1 VIHWATLTQ
10 NAKQPDPLS
19 VGLFTQGWPPEKM
32 ANGVTTYVA
41 TMARALRAA
50 GAGCHVL
57 TAEQR
62 DPTAEADPFVHVLE
76 RDTHSLL
83 AKVMWRLRPE
93 MWLHRSHGTALLAE
107 VRRLHKQRAIDLI
120 EMEESFGWPRYL
132 AGRCPVPLIVRLHG
146 PWFLNGT
153 ANGAVEDNE
162 FARRE
167 GWERAAIERADA
179 ITAPSRHVLDS
190 VRRRY
195 GLELPG
201 AEVIPNPVE
210 PVAAADRWNL
220 QACDRSRIVFVGR
233 FDRHKGGDTMIE
245 AFARIAR
252 QRPDVR
258 LDFVGPDR
266 GCQFPD
272 GRNLSIDQYLRET
285 LDEATRGRVTYHGF
299 LPAPAAAEL
308 RKRALV
314 TAVPSR
320 YETFGIAA
328 AEAMMAGCPL
338 VVGAAGALTDLIQDG
353 QNGLTAAPG
362 DAADLA
368 DKVLALLDDPQRAA
382 SLGQRAATDAAERYV
397 PDRVARQTIEFYRR
411 VLAGA
416 VSPAMSAGRKS
427 PAARKPASVSAS

>member
-1 VIHWATLTQ
+1 VTHDAP
-10 NAKQPDPLS
+10 QPEPLS
-19 VGLFTQGWPPEKM
+19 VGLFTQGWPPEAI

-50 GAGCHVL
+50 RVGCHVL

-62 DPTAEADPFVHVLE
+62 DPKAKPDPLVHVLN

-83 AKVMWRLRPE
+83 AKVMWRVRPE

-107 VRRLHKQRAIDLI
+107 VRRLHRERTIDLI

-153 ANGAVEDNE
+153 ANGAVEDAE

-167 GWERAAIERADA
+167 GWERQAIEGADA
-179 ITAPSRHVLDS
+179 ITAPSHHVLDS

-210 PVAAADRWNL
+210 PVPAADRWNL
-220 QACDRSRIVFVGR
+220 QACDRNRIVFVGR

-252 QRPDVR
+252 QRPDVH
-258 LDFVGPDR
+258 LDFIGPDR
-266 GCQFPD
+266 GCLEPD
-272 GRNLSIDQYLRET
+272 GRKISIEQYLREKLGDT
-285 LDEATRGRVTYHGF
+285 ERTRLKYHGF
-299 LPAPAAAEL
+299 LPVPAAAEL

-314 TAVPSR
+314 TVAPSR
-320 YETFGIAA
+320 YETFGIAT

-338 VVGAAGALTDLIQDG
+338 VVCAAGALTELIQDG

-362 DAADLA
+362 DAGDLA
-368 DKVLALLDDPQRAA
+368 DKVLALLNDPHRAA
-382 SLGQRAATDAAERYV
+382 ALGQRAAADAAERYA

-416 VSPAMSAGRKS
+416 RRPAKAASQKPTAPKAASMS
-427 PAARKPASVSAS
+427 V

>member
-1 VIHWATLTQ
+1 MTHDAP
-10 NAKQPDPLS
+10 QPAPLS

-50 GAGCHVL
+50 GVGYYVIS
-57 TAEQR
+57 AEQR
-62 DPTAEADPFVHVLE
+62 DPAAKPDPLVHVLD
-76 RDTHSLL
+76 RDTQSLL

-107 VRRLHKQRAIDLI
+107 VRRLHRERAVDLI

-153 ANGAVEDNE
+153 ANGAVEDEE
-162 FARRE
+162 FAKRE
-167 GWERAAIERADA
+167 RWERAAIEGADA
-179 ITAPSRHVLDS
+179 ITAPSHHVLDS

-195 GLELPG
+195 RIALPG

-210 PVAAADRWNL
+210 PVAAADRWDL

-245 AFARIAR
+245 AFARIAK
-252 QRPDVR
+252 QRPDVH

-266 GCQFPD
+266 GCLEPD
-272 GRNLSIDQYLRET
+272 GRKVPIEQYLRDKLT
-285 LDEATRGRVTYHGF
+285 EAERARVTYHGF
-299 LPAPAAAEL
+299 LPASTASEL

-314 TAVPSR
+314 TVAPSR

-338 VVGAAGALTDLIQDG
+338 VVCAAGAQTEMIQDG
-353 QNGLTAAPG
+353 QNGRTAAPG

-368 DKVLALLDDPQRAA
+368 DKVFVVLNNPEHAA
-382 SLGQRAATDAAERYV
+382 ALGQRAALDAAERYA
-397 PDRVARQTIEFYRR
+397 PDRVARQTIEFYQR

-416 VSPAMSAGRKS
+416 RRPANAGNPESTAPPR
-427 PAARKPASVSAS
+427 AASVSV

>member
-1 VIHWATLTQ
+1 MTH
-10 NAKQPDPLS
+10 NAKQPAPLS

-50 GAGCHVL
+50 GVGCQVIS
-57 TAEQR
+57 AEQR
-62 DPTAEADPFVHVLE
+62 DPAAKPDPLVHVLD
-76 RDTHSLL
+76 RDNHSLL

-93 MWLHRSHGTALLAE
+93 MWLHRSHGTALLGE
-107 VRRLHKQRAIDLI
+107 VRRLHRERAIDLI

-132 AGRCPVPLIVRLHG
+132 VGRCPVPLIVRLHG

-153 ANGAVEDNE
+153 ANGAVEDAE
-162 FARRE
+162 FAKRE
-167 GWERAAIERADA
+167 QWERAAIEGADA

-195 GLELPG
+195 GIALPG

-210 PVAAADRWNL
+210 PVEAADRWNL
-220 QACDRSRIVFVGR
+220 QACDRNRIVFVGR

-252 QRPDVR
+252 QRPDVH
-258 LDFVGPDR
+258 LDFIGPDR
-266 GCQFPD
+266 GCQEPD
-272 GRNLSIDQYLRET
+272 GRKITIEQYLRDK
-285 LDEATRGRVTYHGF
+285 LGEAERARVTYHGF
-299 LPAPAAAEL
+299 LPASAAAEF

-314 TAVPSR
+314 TVAPSR

-338 VVGAAGALTDLIQDG
+338 VVGAAGAQTDMIQDG
-353 QNGLTAAPG
+353 QNGLTAVPG
-362 DAADLA
+362 DPADLA
-368 DKVLALLDDPQRAA
+368 DKVLALLNDPAHAA
-382 SLGQRAATDAAERYV
+382 TLGQRAAADAAERYA

-416 VSPAMSAGRKS
+416 RRLAKSGSQKSAAPPR
-427 PAARKPASVSAS
+427 AASVSV